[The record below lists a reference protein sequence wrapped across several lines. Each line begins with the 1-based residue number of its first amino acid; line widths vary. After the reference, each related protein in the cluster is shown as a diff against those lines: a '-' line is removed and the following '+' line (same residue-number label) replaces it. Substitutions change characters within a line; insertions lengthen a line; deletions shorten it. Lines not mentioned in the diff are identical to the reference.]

1 MVFIAINQYFNQAES
16 DSLIINL
23 APELEN
29 NGKIIS
35 FNPKEFELSKKLF
48 LIQR

>member
-1 MVFIAINQYFNQAES
+1 MEINQYFNQAES
-16 DSLIINL
+16 DSLINNL

-29 NGKIIS
+29 KRRIIL
-35 FNPKEFELSKKLF
+35 FNPKEFANSKKIF